1 MPDFAKADLS
11 TESQDLTAYR
21 TFLKRL
27 TVGQIVTLPL
37 EDGETSRRVMRALNS
52 AAAQSDVRLA
62 RLPAS
67 NGSVRFRVL
76 PSEKRAINM
85 TEAAKQAR
93 VEKAKATREA
103 RRLEHADLAKM
114 GQGDPL
120 GDVAV
125 SEAAPEGAGSSTAS
139 AEPTQDVLASADGQD
154 GQAQQADAA
163 ERQTPIDE
171 PQTSAPP
178 RRRRQGAAAAS

>member
-1 MPDFAKADLS
+1 MPDFAKADIS
-11 TESQDLTAYR
+11 TESQDLSAYR

-37 EDGETSRRVMRALNS
+37 EEGETSRRVMRALNS

-93 VEKAKATREA
+93 VEKAKATREV
-103 RRLEHADLAKM
+103 RRLEHSDLAKM

-120 GDVAV
+120 GEVAM
-125 SEAAPEGAGSSTAS
+125 SEAAPEGAERSTAS

-154 GQAQQADAA
+154 GQARQPDTGENDTSVA
-163 ERQTPIDE
+163 ETP
-171 PQTSAPP
+171 APSP
-178 RRRRQGAAAAS
+178 TRRRRQSVASAR